1 MDGDFPVD
9 SLMQS
14 AFGTGHTETPPP
26 PLTTILTT
34 ANTITN
40 ANVVLSNNSNSSSKP
55 RVGASTNDQRF
66 LLVFIL
72 GTYFGPDVRDEVPR
86 KSALQR
92 VAEQLPP
99 YTAEALG
106 GSVCKLSEIESVY
119 YYLLRNSHPSAKV
132 KLQSLY
138 KFLQGHLAP
147 PVKETLEDDRQ
158 FPSFFPPQLHRH
170 ARYKGTYKVVEN
182 IVFIDDPYVPVVR
195 GGEVERFK
203 RLSGLS
209 NVAVEREEAKGYQHG
224 LRTDRDDEKQARFDA
239 SQELGHPLGGGGGGT
254 SFLDNHGVRK
264 KRKKKIPLGGD
275 IPPPLPESV
284 VPLAER
290 APLSVPKSMVGPA
303 MMLLPTLLT
312 VEQWNNVISAAKP
325 AIVFTGSAAARQAG
339 PLIGLVD
346 IGVSDDAYL
355 FRTALPGV
363 KKDEGEFKCE
373 VEGDGKVTIRGS
385 TTTGEARI
393 VKGQRVFN
401 MMSQYLCPPGPF
413 TVSFRLPGPVEPSQF
428 TGTFGSDGILEGV
441 VMKQRPRSGAANLT
455 FES

>member
-1 MDGDFPVD
+1 MEGDFQVE
-9 SLMQS
+9 LMQ
-14 AFGTGHTETPPP
+14 
-26 PLTTILTT
+26 
-34 ANTITN
+34 
-40 ANVVLSNNSNSSSKP
+40 NSFVQEASLSKP

-72 GTYFGPDVRDEVPR
+72 GTYFGPDVRDELPR

-92 VAEQLPP
+92 EAEQLPP
-99 YTAEALG
+99 YTSEMLG

-158 FPSFFPPQLHRH
+158 FPSFFPPHLHRH

-182 IVFIDDPYVPVVR
+182 LVFIDDPYLPTMKM
-195 GGEVERFK
+195 EDVERFK
-203 RLSGLS
+203 RLSGLMELS
-209 NVAVEREEAKGYQHG
+209 VERDEARGFQHG
-224 LRTDRDDEKQARFDA
+224 LRSDRDEERQARFDIG
-239 SQELGHPLGGGGGGT
+239 QETGQPGGT
-254 SFLDNHGVRK
+254 FLDGLGVRK
-264 KRKKKIPLGGD
+264 KRKKKGQMDFLPAPL
-275 IPPPLPESV
+275 IV
-284 VPLAER
+284 APLAER
-290 APLSVPKSMVGPA
+290 APATPKTMVGPA

-312 VEQWNNVISAAKP
+312 VEQWNNVVNAAKP
-325 AIVFTGSAAARQAG
+325 AIVFTGTAAARQAG

-363 KKDEGEFKCE
+363 KKEEVDFKCE
-373 VEGDGKVTIRGS
+373 VEGDGKVTIKGS
-385 TTTGEARI
+385 TTTGEAR
-393 VKGQRVFN
+393 VLRGQRVFN
-401 MMSQYLCPPGPF
+401 MMSQFLCPPGLF
-413 TVSFRLPGPVEPSQF
+413 TVSFRLPGAVEPTQF
-428 TGTFGSDGILEGV
+428 TGTFGSDGILEGI
-441 VMKQRPRSGAANLT
+441 VMKQRARSGAASLT

>member
-1 MDGDFPVD
+1 MEGDFQVE
-9 SLMQS
+9 LMQNS
-14 AFGTGHTETPPP
+14 FAPE
-26 PLTTILTT
+26 PLSL
-34 ANTITN
+34 
-40 ANVVLSNNSNSSSKP
+40 SKP

-72 GTYFGPDVRDEVPR
+72 GTYFGPDVRNEIPR

-92 VAEQLPP
+92 EAEQLPL
-99 YTAEALG
+99 YTADMLG

-182 IVFIDDPYVPVVR
+182 VVFIDDPYLPATKM
-195 GGEVERFK
+195 EDVERFK
-203 RLSGLS
+203 RLSGLMEL
-209 NVAVEREEAKGYQHG
+209 AVERDEARGYQHG
-224 LRTDRDDEKQARFDA
+224 LRTDRDEERQARFDIVHEA
-239 SQELGHPLGGGGGGT
+239 GQPGGPFVDG
-254 SFLDNHGVRK
+254 LGVRK
-264 KRKKKIPLGGD
+264 KRKKKGQMDFL
-275 IPPPLPESV
+275 PPQQV
-284 VPLAER
+284 A
-290 APLSVPKSMVGPA
+290 APTVEKAPTQKLMEGPA

-312 VEQWNNVISAAKP
+312 LEQWNDVVNAAKP
-325 AIVFTGSAAARQAG
+325 AIVFTGTAAARQAG

-363 KKDEGEFKCE
+363 KKEEVDFKCE
-373 VEGDGKVTIRGS
+373 VEGDGKVTIKGS
-385 TTTGEARI
+385 TTTGEAR
-393 VKGQRVFN
+393 VFRGQRVFN
-401 MMSQYLCPPGPF
+401 MVSQFLCPPGLF
-413 TVSFRLPGPVEPSQF
+413 TVSFRLPGAVEPTQF
-428 TGTFGSDGILEGV
+428 TGTFGSDGILEGIV
-441 VMKQRPRSGAANLT
+441 LKQRARSGAAALT

>member
-1 MDGDFPVD
+1 MDGEFPVE

-14 AFGTGHTETPPP
+14 GFVRGHEAARSPSGGPRIATV
-26 PLTTILTT
+26 TTS
-34 ANTITN
+34 
-40 ANVVLSNNSNSSSKP
+40 VSNSKP

-72 GTYFGPDVRDEVPR
+72 GTYFGPDVREEVPR

-92 VAEQLPP
+92 EAEQLPA
-99 YTAEALG
+99 YAAEALG

-119 YYLLRNSHPSAKV
+119 YYVLRNSHPSAKV

-158 FPSFFPPQLHRH
+158 FPSFFPPPLHRH

-182 IVFIDDPYVPVVR
+182 IVFIDDPYVTVVR
-195 GGEVERFK
+195 VEEVERFK

-224 LRTDRDDEKQARFDA
+224 LRTDRDDERQARFDTA
-239 SQELGHPLGGGGGGT
+239 QELGNPLGGGGGGGIA
-254 SFLDNHGVRK
+254 FLDNHGVRK

-290 APLSVPKSMVGPA
+290 APSSAPKSMVGPA

-312 VEQWNNVISAAKP
+312 VEQWNNVISVAKP

-363 KKDEGEFKCE
+363 KKDEGE
-373 VEGDGKVTIRGS
+373 
-385 TTTGEARI
+385 
-393 VKGQRVFN
+393 
-401 MMSQYLCPPGPF
+401 PF
-413 TVSFRLPGPVEPSQF
+413 L
-428 TGTFGSDGILEGV
+428 GILG
-441 VMKQRPRSGAANLT
+441 
-455 FES
+455 